1 MRSRGTSG
9 DTGVTRRRD
18 CHVRRDVIKAIVVMR
33 VGDGE
38 VHVVCVWRGINERW
52 SRFLFENKLTGTI
65 PSELGKLTNLRELYV
80 LFTPPSFHVAHSRAL
95 PFLSPARSALSMFYL
110 FSTGFFVPLIV
121 LVLDFLSCA

>member
-1 MRSRGTSG
+1 ML
-9 DTGVTRRRD
+9 
-18 CHVRRDVIKAIVVMR
+18 VMC

-38 VHVVCVWRGINERW
+38 VHVVCVWRYINEWWR
-52 SRFLFENKLTGTI
+52 RRLENNDLSGEI
-65 PSELGKLTNLRELYV
+65 PSELGLLTMLQYLYV
-80 LFTPPSFHVAHSRAL
+80 LFTPASFHVAHSRAL